1 MKENTQLQGK
11 ENRPM
16 PKTALQI
23 SSENPPKITPQIS
36 SETSPKITPQKAD
49 VILLIVAV
57 IWGGGFIAGKVALET
72 ASPQWIL
79 FVRFGI
85 AALVIGLLFFKTIKT
100 SGISCMRWGFT
111 LGFIQFVALF
121 IQLFALQYT
130 TTAKQSF
137 LAATYV
143 LFTPFIARLLLRK
156 KITRF
161 DYIASVLALA
171 GVALLSLRGSQE
183 IQIGDFIT
191 LGFSIAFSV
200 EIVLIGKVSQDH
212 EIIPLTFYQVL
223 GTAIF
228 SGLAV
233 LFTGLPDGGVS
244 TRSALGMLYLGI
256 LNTAVAFGLQNFAQ
270 RYTSESHAA
279 LILSLESVF
288 GLAFSV
294 LFYHE
299 VITIQMGIGCG
310 LIFIALLV
318 SNHR

>member
-1 MKENTQLQGK
+1 MKNSQNKIGQK
-11 ENRPM
+11 KSMQKNM
-16 PKTALQI
+16 PQI
-23 SSENPPKITPQIS
+23 SSENQ
-36 SETSPKITPQKAD
+36 PKITPQKAD
-49 VILLIVAV
+49 TLLLIVAI
-57 IWGGGFIAGKVALET
+57 IWGGGFIAGKVALESAT
-72 ASPQWIL
+72 PQWIL
-79 FVRFGI
+79 FIRFGL
-85 AALVIGLLFFKTIKT
+85 AALVMGLLFSSKIKNSAT
-100 SGISCMRWGFT
+100 SCMRWGFI

-228 SGLAV
+228 AGVAV

-244 TRSALGMLYLGI
+244 MRSALGMLYLGV

-279 LILSLESVF
+279 LLLSLESVF
-288 GLAFSV
+288 GLLFSV

-299 VITIQMGIGCG
+299 IITVQMGLGCA
-310 LIFIALLV
+310 LIFASLLV

>member
-1 MKENTQLQGK
+1 MKENTKPQKGQIQIT
-11 ENRPM
+11 
-16 PKTALQI
+16 PKTTPQL
-23 SSENPPKITPQIS
+23 SSETQPKITP
-36 SETSPKITPQKAD
+36 KKAD
-49 VILLIVAV
+49 ALLFIVAV

-79 FVRFGI
+79 FVRFGL
-85 AALVIGLLFFKTIKT
+85 AALVIGLLFFKKIKNSGT
-100 SGISCMRWGFT
+100 SCVGWGFI

-161 DYIASVLALA
+161 DYLASLLALT
-171 GVALLSLRGSQE
+171 GVALISLRGSQE
-183 IQIGDFIT
+183 IQAGDFIT
-191 LGFSIAFSV
+191 LGFSVVFSV
-200 EIVLIGKVSQDH
+200 GIVLIGKVSQDH

-228 SGLAV
+228 AGIAV

-279 LILSLESVF
+279 LLLSLESVF

-294 LFYHE
+294 VFYHE
-299 VITIQMGIGCG
+299 MITLQMGLGCG
-310 LIFIALLV
+310 LIFLALLV
-318 SNHR
+318 SNHL

>member
-1 MKENTQLQGK
+1 MKNEEIQKKQ
-11 ENRPM
+11 EQPAQ
-16 PKTALQI
+16 KTAPQI
-23 SSENPPKITPQIS
+23 SPAGKSKITP
-36 SETSPKITPQKAD
+36 KKAD
-49 VILLIVAV
+49 GILFVVAI

-72 ASPQWIL
+72 ATPQWIL
-79 FVRFGI
+79 FVRFGL
-85 AALVIGLLFFKTIKT
+85 AALVIGLLFFKTIKK
-100 SGISCMRWGFT
+100 SGISCMGWGFA

-143 LFTPFIARLLLRK
+143 LFTPFIAWLLLRK

-161 DYIASVLALA
+161 DYLASVLALA

-200 EIVLIGKVSQDH
+200 QIVLIGKVSRDH

-233 LFTGLPDGGVS
+233 LFTDLPDGGVS

-299 VITIQMGIGCG
+299 IITLQMGLGCG

>member
-1 MKENTQLQGK
+1 MKNEEIQKKQ
-11 ENRPM
+11 EQPAQ
-16 PKTALQI
+16 KTAPQI
-23 SSENPPKITPQIS
+23 SPAGKSKITP
-36 SETSPKITPQKAD
+36 KKAD
-49 VILLIVAV
+49 GILFVVAI

-72 ASPQWIL
+72 ATPQWIL
-79 FVRFGI
+79 FVRFGL
-85 AALVIGLLFFKTIKT
+85 AALVIGLLFFKTIKK
-100 SGISCMRWGFT
+100 SGISCMGWGFA

-143 LFTPFIARLLLRK
+143 LFTPFIAWLLLRK

-161 DYIASVLALA
+161 DYLASVLALA

-200 EIVLIGKVSQDH
+200 QIVLIGKVSRDH

-244 TRSALGMLYLGI
+244 IRSALGMLYLGI

-270 RYTSESHAA
+270 RYTSEAHAA
-279 LILSLESVF
+279 LLLSLESVF

-299 VITIQMGIGCG
+299 IITLQMGLGCG

>member
-1 MKENTQLQGK
+1 MKNSQNKSGQK
-11 ENRPM
+11 KSMQKNM
-16 PKTALQI
+16 SQI
-23 SSENPPKITPQIS
+23 SSENQ
-36 SETSPKITPQKAD
+36 PKITPQKAD
-49 VILLIVAV
+49 TLLLIVAI
-57 IWGGGFIAGKVALET
+57 IWGGGFIAGKVALESAT
-72 ASPQWIL
+72 PQWIL
-79 FVRFGI
+79 FIRFGL
-85 AALVIGLLFFKTIKT
+85 AALVIGLLFSRQIKN
-100 SGISCMRWGFT
+100 SAASCMRWGFT

-228 SGLAV
+228 AGVAV

-244 TRSALGMLYLGI
+244 TRSALGMLYLGV

-279 LILSLESVF
+279 LLLSLESVF
-288 GLAFSV
+288 GLLFSV

-299 VITIQMGIGCG
+299 IITMQMGLGCA
-310 LIFIALLV
+310 LIFAALLV

>member
-1 MKENTQLQGK
+1 MMKNV
-11 ENRPM
+11 
-16 PKTALQI
+16 QI
-23 SSENPPKITPQIS
+23 KRKITPKTS
-36 SETSPKITPQKAD
+36 SETPSKITPKKAD
-49 VILLIVAV
+49 ALLLVVAV

-85 AALVIGLLFFKTIKT
+85 AALVIGLLFFRQIKN
-100 SGISCMRWGFT
+100 SGLSCMGWGFT
-111 LGFIQFVALF
+111 LGFIQFAALF

-143 LFTPFIARLLLRK
+143 LFTPFMARILLRK
-156 KITRF
+156 RITRF
-161 DYIASVLALA
+161 DYIASLLALA

-183 IQIGDFIT
+183 IQIGDFMT
-191 LGFSIAFSV
+191 LGFSVAFSV
-200 EIVLIGKVSQDH
+200 EIVLIGKISQAH

-228 SGLAV
+228 AGLAV
-233 LFTGLPDGGVS
+233 LFTGLPEGGVS
-244 TRSALGMLYLGI
+244 TRSVLGMLYLGI
-256 LNTAVAFGLQNFAQ
+256 LNTALAFGLQNFAQ

-279 LILSLESVF
+279 LILSMESVF
-288 GLAFSV
+288 GLGFSV

-299 VITIQMGIGCG
+299 IITLQMGLGCA
-310 LIFIALLV
+310 LIFFALLV

>member
-1 MKENTQLQGK
+1 MKNEEIQKKQ
-11 ENRPM
+11 EQPAQ
-16 PKTALQI
+16 KTAPRI
-23 SSENPPKITPQIS
+23 SPAGKSKITP
-36 SETSPKITPQKAD
+36 KKAD
-49 VILLIVAV
+49 GILFIVAI

-79 FVRFGI
+79 FIRFGL
-85 AALVIGLLFFKTIKT
+85 AALVIGLLFFRTIKK
-100 SGISCMRWGFT
+100 SGISCMGWGFA

-143 LFTPFIARLLLRK
+143 LFTPFIAWLLLRK

-200 EIVLIGKVSQDH
+200 QIVLIGKVSRDH

-233 LFTGLPDGGVS
+233 LFTDLPDGGVS
-244 TRSALGMLYLGI
+244 IRSALGMLYLGI

-270 RYTSESHAA
+270 RYTSEAHAA
-279 LILSLESVF
+279 LLLSLESVF

-299 VITIQMGIGCG
+299 IITLQMGLGCG

>member
-1 MKENTQLQGK
+1 MKNEEIQKKQ
-11 ENRPM
+11 EQPAQ
-16 PKTALQI
+16 KTAPQI
-23 SSENPPKITPQIS
+23 SPAGKSKITP
-36 SETSPKITPQKAD
+36 KKAD
-49 VILLIVAV
+49 GILFVVAI

-79 FVRFGI
+79 FIRFGL
-85 AALVIGLLFFKTIKT
+85 AALVIGLLFFRTIKK
-100 SGISCMRWGFT
+100 SGISCMGWGFA

-143 LFTPFIARLLLRK
+143 LFTPFIAWLLLRK

-161 DYIASVLALA
+161 DYLASVLALA

-200 EIVLIGKVSQDH
+200 QIVLIGKVSRDH

-233 LFTGLPDGGVS
+233 LFTDLPDGGVS
-244 TRSALGMLYLGI
+244 IRSALGMLYLGI

-279 LILSLESVF
+279 LLLSLESVF

-299 VITIQMGIGCG
+299 IITLQMGLGCG